1 MELGGMCLKHVHSI
15 SIMVLLLHISCVA
28 SANVTRCV
36 EREREALLAIKQDL
50 LVVNSSRLSSWGTAA
65 KDCCKWEGVLCD
77 HLTGHVIQ
85 LHLGGWVLSSQGEFE
100 DYIPFEGKLS
110 SKLIELQ
117 QLEYID
123 LSSNYLRP
131 SPIPGFIGSLFNL
144 RYLDLFSSGFD
155 GEIPYR
161 ELGNLTHLQYL
172 DLSSSD
178 FTNAIEFFSWL
189 PHLSSLKYL
198 DLSFVNLS
206 NVFDWPDTLN
216 RLPNLRNITLRGCQ
230 LPPPTVSSTLSDK
243 NTSQF
248 LAFVDLSYNNLTS
261 SVFK

>member
-1 MELGGMCLKHVHSI
+1 MELGRMCLKHVHSI
-15 SIMVLLLHISCVA
+15 SIMVLLLHISCGA

-36 EREREALLAIKQDL
+36 EREREALLAIKQD

-85 LHLGGWVLSSQGEFE
+85 LHLGEWVLSSQGEFE

-110 SKLIELQ
+110 PKLIELQ

-131 SPIPGFIGSLFNL
+131 SPISGFIGPLFNL

-178 FTNAIEFFSWL
+178 FTSAIEFFSW
-189 PHLSSLKYL
+189 PS
-198 DLSFVNLS
+198 SFVS
-206 NVFDWPDTLN
+206 KI
-216 RLPNLRNITLRGCQ
+216 LRPQFCE
-230 LPPPTVSSTLSDK
+230 
-243 NTSQF
+243 SQ
-248 LAFVDLSYNNLTS
+248 
-261 SVFK
+261 